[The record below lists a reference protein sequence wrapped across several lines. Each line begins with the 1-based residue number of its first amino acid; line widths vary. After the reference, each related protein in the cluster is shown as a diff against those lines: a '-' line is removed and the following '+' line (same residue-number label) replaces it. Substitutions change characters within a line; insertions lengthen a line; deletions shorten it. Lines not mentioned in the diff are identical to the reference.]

1 MVTKFNTGDTVMVP
15 ATIRE
20 ARDMDGKIMYHVDA
34 PWEVPEEYIE
44 ESKTA
49 IMFDAFRKLNDAMP
63 RY

>member
-15 ATIRE
+15 ATIRD
-20 ARDMDGKIMYHVDA
+20 ACDMDGKIMYHVDT
-34 PWEVPEEYIE
+34 PWEVQEEYIE

-49 IMFDAFRKLNDAMP
+49 VMFDAFQKLNDAMP